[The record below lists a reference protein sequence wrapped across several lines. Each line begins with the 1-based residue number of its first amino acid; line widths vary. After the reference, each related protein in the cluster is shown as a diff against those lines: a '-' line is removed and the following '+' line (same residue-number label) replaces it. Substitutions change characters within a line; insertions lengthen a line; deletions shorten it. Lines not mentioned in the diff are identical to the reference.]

1 VATKADGVI
10 RRYER
15 KLAEHQAYVGEHGED
30 PAEIADWTWY
40 AEGAAR

>member
-1 VATKADGVI
+1 MAAKADGVI

-15 KLAEHQAYVGEHGED
+15 KLTEHQAYVGEHGED

-40 AEGAAR
+40 AEEAAQ